1 MSATP
6 AGAAIRGWPGAGLE
20 TPAEPVLAVVT
31 LVVVRKEAESKAVS
45 ETVRSGQT
53 SLCSVDIPADCLA
66 LRPCHDVLVPVQQPV
81 VPVALLVY
89 LDVAAAA
96 VCRGRS
102 GFRSG
107 GRLGGRNDGLPGG
120 RVSRSGNYGFPRG
133 GVDCAGCWIQGFPRR
148 GVSCGGA
155 GSRSWC
161 CRMGGPRT
169 VGDIGH
175 CGSTDTDLTARER
188 QLLHPVLQRQI
199 RTWRAPRSG
208 PACSSCSRSE

>member
-1 MSATP
+1 M
-6 AGAAIRGWPGAGLE
+6 
-20 TPAEPVLAVVT
+20 
-31 LVVVRKEAESKAVS
+31 
-45 ETVRSGQT
+45 
-53 SLCSVDIPADCLA
+53 
-66 LRPCHDVLVPVQQPV
+66 QQPV

-96 VCRGRS
+96 VCRGRG

-133 GVDCAGCWIQGFPRR
+133 GVDCAGCWIQGFPGR

-161 CRMGGPRT
+161 GRMGGPRT

-175 CGSTDTDLTARER
+175 SGSTDTDLTARE
-188 QLLHPVLQRQI
+188 
-199 RTWRAPRSG
+199 
-208 PACSSCSRSE
+208 